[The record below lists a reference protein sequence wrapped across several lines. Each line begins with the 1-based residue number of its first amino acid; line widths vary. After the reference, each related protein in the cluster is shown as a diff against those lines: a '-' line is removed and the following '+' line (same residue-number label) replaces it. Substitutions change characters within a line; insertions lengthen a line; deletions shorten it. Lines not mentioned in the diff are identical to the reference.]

1 MKNVIKPLT
10 KRVLIPL
17 WLTAA
22 TSTADAWIQ
31 KKMLGS
37 GTKTLIILN
46 DEMEDIIKLLK
57 FLEDSDLLLKG
68 AGKTT

>member
-22 TSTADAWIQ
+22 TSTTDAWIQ

-46 DEMEDIIKLLK
+46 DEMEGIIKLLK
-57 FLEDSDLLLKG
+57 FREDSDLLLKG
-68 AGKTT
+68 DGKTA

>member
-31 KKMLGS
+31 KKMLRS

-46 DEMEDIIKLLK
+46 D
-57 FLEDSDLLLKG
+57 
-68 AGKTT
+68 

>member
-1 MKNVIKPLT
+1 MIQWAGFIGKLLSSLLKTGLLLMKNVIKPLT

-22 TSTADAWIQ
+22 TSTADAWMQ

-37 GTKTLIILN
+37 GTKTLIILH
-46 DEMEDIIKLLK
+46 D
-57 FLEDSDLLLKG
+57 
-68 AGKTT
+68 